1 MCVTQKVID
10 AYYMYDGHTINDAS
24 ADYPYDETKFSGN
37 PDNFSGYRLNV
48 GVYNMYINREMRFYA
63 SIGFSNR
70 YWPLRS
76 STSTGIEH
84 NIIYE
89 RSSPNGRI
97 ASATDYPVTGY
108 VVTKY
113 VHNDDAFQGD
123 NSRRV
128 AKTFGIIRYAEILLS
143 YAEALNNLTTSYNIT
158 VDGTQ
163 QTFQRDPEA
172 IRLAFGKVRHRAG
185 LPAPSQEELA
195 SPAVMQQLLEKE
207 RMIEFLFENR
217 RYYDVRR
224 WGKYEETE
232 YETIMGMNAEGDG
245 PAFYT
250 RTMPSIPFLKNR
262 IVNRKLLLLP
272 LPLVEVRRLPSVDQ
286 NPGWEK

>member
-1 MCVTQKVID
+1 
-10 AYYMYDGHTINDAS
+10 
-24 ADYPYDETKFSGN
+24 
-37 PDNFSGYRLNV
+37 
-48 GVYNMYINREMRFYA
+48 MYINREMRFYA

-97 ASATDYPVTGY
+97 ASTTDYPVTGY
-108 VVTKY
+108 VLTKY

-123 NSRRV
+123 NSRRIP
-128 AKTFGIIRYAEILLS
+128 KTFGIVRYAEILLN
-143 YAEALNNLTTSYNIT
+143 YVEALNNLTTSYTID
-158 VDGTQ
+158 VDGTP
-163 QTFQRDPEA
+163 QTFQRDTEA
-172 IRLAFGKVRHRAG
+172 MRLAFGKVRHRAG